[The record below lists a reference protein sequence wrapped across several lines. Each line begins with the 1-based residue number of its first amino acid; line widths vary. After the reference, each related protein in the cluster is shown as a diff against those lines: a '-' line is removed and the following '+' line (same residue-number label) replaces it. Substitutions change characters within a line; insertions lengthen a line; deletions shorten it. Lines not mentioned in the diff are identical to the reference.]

1 MSGSTKVIIAVLAV
15 GAIAH
20 VAYLVVTPYF
30 VMRVAMS
37 RIADQA
43 GGINKPLST
52 LPPTH
57 RSRSIVKPSPDLVY
71 TSCVFDI
78 SAGPVLVS
86 GTPSPDYWSVALYAA
101 NSDNFHVVNDRQ
113 AVAAKVA
120 FIIADAKRRSAIP
133 AQHRLLP
140 VVEPPTSKGIV
151 LFRYLALDSAG
162 LARAQAAQKTAVCS
176 QL

>member
-1 MSGSTKVIIAVLAV
+1 MRASAKAIIAVLAV
-15 GAIAH
+15 TAVAH
-20 VAYLVVTPYF
+20 VAYIKATPYV
-30 VMRVAMS
+30 VMRVAMA
-37 RIADQA
+37 RIAEQA
-43 GGINKPLST
+43 GGINKPMST

-113 AVAAKVA
+113 AVASKVA
-120 FIIADAKRRSAIP
+120 FIIADDKRRPAIP

-140 VVEPPTSKGIV
+140 VVESPTDKGIV

>member
-1 MSGSTKVIIAVLAV
+1 MRGSTKVIIAVLAV
-15 GAIAH
+15 AAIAH
-20 VAYLVVTPYF
+20 VAYFVVTPYF
-30 VMRVAMS
+30 VMRVAMA
-37 RIADQA
+37 RIAEQA

-57 RSRSIVKPSPDLVY
+57 RSRAIVKPSPDLVY

-113 AVAAKVA
+113 AVDSKVA
-120 FIIADAKRRSAIP
+120 FIIADARRSAIP
-133 AQHRLLP
+133 AQHRLLT

-162 LARAQAAQKTAVCS
+162 LALAQAAQKPAVCS

>member
-1 MSGSTKVIIAVLAV
+1 MSVSAKVIIAVLAV
-15 GAIAH
+15 ATVTH
-20 VAYLVVTPYF
+20 VAYIVVTPYV
-30 VMRVAMS
+30 VMRIAMA
-37 RIADQA
+37 RIAEQA
-43 GGINKPLST
+43 GGINRPLST

-113 AVAAKVA
+113 VIASKTA
-120 FIIADAKRRSAIP
+120 FIIADAKRRPVIP
-133 AQHRLLP
+133 AQHRWLP
-140 VVEPPTSKGIV
+140 VVEPPTTNGIV
-151 LFRYLALDSAG
+151 LFRYLALDRAG
-162 LARAQAAQKTAVCS
+162 LALAQAAQKTAVCN